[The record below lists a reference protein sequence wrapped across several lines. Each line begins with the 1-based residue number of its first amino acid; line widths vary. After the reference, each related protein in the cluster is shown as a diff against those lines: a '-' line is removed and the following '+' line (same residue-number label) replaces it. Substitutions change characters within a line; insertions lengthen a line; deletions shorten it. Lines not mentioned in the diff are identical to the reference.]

1 MEIIED
7 NMDIALDI
15 INVLMQNKEIKK
27 AENPTL
33 YQSYVNNGE
42 IENLTNKIAKK
53 MGFEIYRLD
62 NTLNLCVML
71 DNKVFG
77 YTNEELKRK
86 VKMLNKNED
95 IYLMYFII
103 LTIITCFYR
112 ESGLNSPRSYLGLDE
127 LLETIKIKFESL
139 IKEDIEQISKEKE
152 YNFRDIKKVWE
163 RLADAREEITSGGKN
178 DKISF
183 VKLVLNFM
191 EEENLIFFD
200 EERQI
205 ISITTRLKAIV
216 YYYFEYSKENKNQ
229 LLEYVYELGGSENAA
244 YK

>member
-1 MEIIED
+1 
-7 NMDIALDI
+7 
-15 INVLMQNKEIKK
+15 
-27 AENPTL
+27 
-33 YQSYVNNGE
+33 
-42 IENLTNKIAKK
+42 
-53 MGFEIYRLD
+53 
-62 NTLNLCVML
+62 
-71 DNKVFG
+71 
-77 YTNEELKRK
+77 
-86 VKMLNKNED
+86 MLNKNED

-191 EEENLIFFD
+191 QEENLIFFD

-244 YK
+244 Y

>member
-86 VKMLNKNED
+86 IKMLNKNED

-127 LLETIKIKFESL
+127 LLETIKIKFGTL

-163 RLADAREEITSGGKN
+163 RLADAREEISSGGKN

-191 EEENLIFFD
+191 QEENLIFFD

-229 LLEYVYELGGSENAA
+229 LLEYVYELGGAENAT
-244 YK
+244 Y

>member
-86 VKMLNKNED
+86 IKMLNKNED

-127 LLETIKIKFESL
+127 LLETIKIKFGTL

-163 RLADAREEITSGGKN
+163 MLADAREEISSGGKN

-191 EEENLIFFD
+191 QEENLIFFD

-229 LLEYVYELGGSENAA
+229 LLEYVYELGGAENAT
-244 YK
+244 Y

>member
-7 NMDIALDI
+7 NMDVALDI

-191 EEENLIFFD
+191 QEENLIFFD
-200 EERQI
+200 DERQI

-244 YK
+244 Y